1 MMRRLFSLLLVSL
14 IILSVIS
21 LVISCAPKPKE
32 AVILRLVVPAPA
44 GDWLTDKDIAMA
56 ERFNERAGGEYV
68 IKVFP
73 GESLVGVPE
82 YLDAVRTGAVEM
94 SDVAWGIYA
103 GLDPRLGAYE
113 IPFLFNNV
121 EATVAAQ
128 EALVKLVDTV
138 YQEKFNQKV
147 LASLTTG
154 AMEMFS
160 TKPVK
165 TMEDWQGLLVG
176 AINPQLAAMTEAL
189 GGAPVTI
196 VWVDLYSN
204 LEKGVIDAALN
215 STQGSIMWRLT
226 DVCRYVTMF
235 SGSFGQNAYNINL
248 DVWKAMP
255 KRIRDILLEE
265 TKAAAQFGSNEFVRL
280 YDEDV
285 KTLTDMGVD
294 VYFLPKAERDR
305 WYEACRPY
313 IEQQLSGLGDFGEE
327 IKEIADEA
335 NSQFP

>member
-1 MMRRLFSLLLVSL
+1 MKRLFVLLSVPL
-14 IILSVIS
+14 IILLVIS

-32 AVILRLVVPAPA
+32 AVILRLVVPPPP

-56 ERFNERAGGEYV
+56 ERFNERADGEYV
-68 IKVFP
+68 IQVFP
-73 GESLVGVPE
+73 GESLVKIPE

-113 IPFLFNNV
+113 IPFLFNNIR
-121 EATVAAQ
+121 ASGAAQ
-128 EALVKLVDTV
+128 EASVELVDPV

-154 AMEMFS
+154 SMEMFS

-165 TMEDWQGLLVG
+165 TMDDWEGLLVG
-176 AINPQLAAMTEAL
+176 AINPQLAAMTEAI
-189 GGAPVTI
+189 GGAPVTV
-196 VWVDLYSN
+196 VWTDLYSN

-226 DVCRYVTMF
+226 DVCSYVTLF
-235 SGSFGQNAYNINL
+235 NGSFGQNAYNINL
-248 DVWKAMP
+248 DVWEAMP
-255 KRIRDILLEE
+255 KRTQDILLEE
-265 TKAAAQFGSNEFVRL
+265 VKAAAEFGNDEFVRL
-280 YDEDV
+280 SDEDV
-285 KTLTDMGVD
+285 ETLTAMGVD
-294 VYFLPKAERDR
+294 VYFLPKAERDK

-313 IEQQLSGLGDFGEE
+313 IEGQLSGLGDFGGE
-327 IKEIADEA
+327 IKQIADEA